1 MVVMEKPSGGLRI
14 CLDPR
19 DLNKAIKRENSQLPT
34 FEEIASR
41 LSGAKLLIKLHTN
54 KGYW

>member
-14 CLDPR
+14 CLDSK
-19 DLNKAIKRENSQLPT
+19 DLNKAIEKKYYQLPT

-41 LSGAKLLIKLHTN
+41 
-54 KGYW
+54 